1 MGNPGYVLTNTTT
14 PFAVS
19 GTSIATPQIAG
30 LAACLW
36 QGSAGKSNFEIKQA
50 ILKTA
55 SFYTNPQLP
64 KLGYGIPDFCA
75 ADVMLDVPEVTQGL
89 SSISVY
95 PNPSDGNF
103 LITFS
108 TSGRTSVRFT
118 VADITGKVI
127 LQESRL
133 AEAGQNQATIVL
145 PDAVAAGVYICSM
158 QLDGERKTVK
168 LLKK

>member
-1 MGNPGYVLTNTTT
+1 
-14 PFAVS
+14 
-19 GTSIATPQIAG
+19 
-30 LAACLW
+30 
-36 QGSAGKSNFEIKQA
+36 
-50 ILKTA
+50 
-55 SFYTNPQLP
+55 
-64 KLGYGIPDFCA
+64 
-75 ADVMLDVPEVTQGL
+75 MLDVPEVTQGL

-158 QLDGERKTVK
+158 QLDGERKTIK